1 MIISGIDICF
11 VAHLNSMA
19 EALFFN
25 YIYIYIYIYI
35 LEITIARE
43 VLPQKRWET

>member
-19 EALFFN
+19 KAYFLPDYGDSN
-25 YIYIYIYIYI
+25 LI
-35 LEITIARE
+35 LLT
-43 VLPQKRWET
+43 VLLCLQ